1 MAAVASD
8 VELDLDDL
16 AVAAAN
22 GDRDALERPCRA
34 LQHPMYRLALRML
47 GHKPDAEDAT
57 QEVLVRIVTN
67 LGSFQGRSKFTTWA
81 YTVAV
86 RQLLRTRKRTVEASV
101 VSAERFGQVIDEGIA
116 PSDFTAESE
125 AEANL
130 LCGEIRI
137 ACTYGMLLCLGREVR
152 VAYILADM
160 VGFTDKEGASICGTT
175 PATFRQRVSRAR
187 RTMRTIIEGR
197 CGLVDE
203 RNRCRCSRQVEASID
218 MGILDRGGLMYATH
232 PGVDGPIETGTLRAA
247 ADQLDVVEKIA
258 AVYQSAPAFLAP
270 DTVWKRLREAAPAL
284 LQ

>member
-1 MAAVASD
+1 MTSD
-8 VELDLDDL
+8 AELDLDQL

-22 GDRDALERPCRA
+22 GDREALERLCRA

-47 GHKPDAEDAT
+47 GYRPDAEDAT

-67 LGSFQGRSKFTTWA
+67 LGSFEGRSKFTTWA

-86 RQLLRTRKRTVEASV
+86 RQLLRTRKRAVEASV
-101 VSAERFGQVIDEGIA
+101 VSAERFGEVIDAGIA
-116 PSDFTAESE
+116 PSDFSAESE

-130 LCGEIRI
+130 LCGEVRI
-137 ACTYGMLLCLGREVR
+137 ACTYGMLLCLSRDVR

-160 VGFTDKEGASICGTT
+160 VGFTDKEGAAICETT
-175 PATFRQRVSRAR
+175 PAAFRQRVSRAR

-203 RNRCRCSRQVEASID
+203 RNPCRCSRQVESSID
-218 MGILDRGGLMYATH
+218 MGVLDRDDLMYARH
-232 PGVDGPIETGTLRAA
+232 PGVEGAIETGILRAA
-247 ADQLDVVEKIA
+247 ADQLDLVEQIA
-258 AVYQSAPAFLAP
+258 AVYQSAPEFLAP
-270 DTVWKRLREAAPAL
+270 DTVWNRVREAAPTL